1 MRSTNIYFVQINEIE
16 GVTFMNRRERKKE
29 ETRESIIYC
38 AVTFFKE
45 KGFQETSMEEI
56 AEKSDVSKG
65 TLYNYFQDKESI
77 LVGYFQTIIADYG
90 KKMKESFTENRDIKS
105 TLNNLL
111 DFISDIF
118 KNDKELAAVYFKYR
132 MPSRFDVSQ
141 DSSQRSG
148 IEKWVLEIIEK
159 AQQDGQLRI
168 GIPAL
173 ILTRTFQFL
182 AMSFYISS
190 IYTEEPFEVDLI
202 KDQLIGLFLNGAK
215 L

>member
-1 MRSTNIYFVQINEIE
+1 MS
-16 GVTFMNRRERKKE
+16 RRERKKE
-29 ETRESIIYC
+29 ETRENIIDN
-38 AVTFFKE
+38 AVSFFRE

-65 TLYNYFQDKESI
+65 TLYNYFENKESI

-90 KKMKESFTENRDIKS
+90 KEIKESFVESKDINS
-105 TLNNLL
+105 TLYKLL
-111 DFISDIF
+111 DFISQIF
-118 KNDKELAAVYFKYR
+118 KNDKELAVVYFKYR
-132 MPSRFDVSQ
+132 MPSRFDVNV

-159 AQQDGQLRI
+159 AQQDNQLRSD
-168 GIPAL
+168 IPAL
-173 ILTRTFQFL
+173 VLTRTFQFL
-182 AMSFYISS
+182 TMSFFISS
-190 IYTEEPFEVDLI
+190 LYTQEPFEIDII

>member
-1 MRSTNIYFVQINEIE
+1 VQINQIE
-16 GVTFMNRRERKKE
+16 GVNVMSRRERKKE
-29 ETRESIIYC
+29 ETKENIIDN
-38 AVTFFKE
+38 AINFFKG

-65 TLYNYFQDKESI
+65 TLYNYFENKESI

-90 KKMKESFTENRDIKS
+90 KKMKESFTENKDVKS
-105 TLNNLL
+105 TLYHLL
-111 DFISDIF
+111 DFISLIF
-118 KNDKELAAVYFKYR
+118 KNDKELAVIYFKYR
-132 MPSRFDVSQ
+132 MSSRFDVKP

-159 AQQDGQLRI
+159 AQQDNQLRSD
-168 GIPAL
+168 IPAL
-173 ILTRTFQFL
+173 VLTRNFQFL
-182 AMSFYISS
+182 TMSFFISS
-190 IYTEEPFEVDLI
+190 IYTEEPFEIDII

>member
-1 MRSTNIYFVQINEIE
+1 MS
-16 GVTFMNRRERKKE
+16 RRERKKE
-29 ETRESIIYC
+29 ETKENIIGN
-38 AVTFFKE
+38 AVNFFKE

-65 TLYNYFQDKESI
+65 TLYNYFENKESI

-90 KKMKESFTENRDIKS
+90 KKMKESFTENKDVKS
-105 TLNNLL
+105 TLYHLL
-111 DFISDIF
+111 DFISLIF
-118 KNDKELAAVYFKYR
+118 KNDKELAVIYFKYR
-132 MPSRFDVSQ
+132 MPSRFDVKL

-159 AQQDGQLRI
+159 AQQDKQLRSD
-168 GIPAL
+168 IPAL
-173 ILTRTFQFL
+173 VLTRNFQFL
-182 AMSFYISS
+182 TMSFFISS
-190 IYTEEPFEVDLI
+190 IYTEEPFEIDII